1 MIDTRRKHS
10 ADSVYRMRTQLAVAF
25 TESRTAALVHEPWKL
40 RVGGAQLTVR
50 PSTEFD
56 LAGTAIM
63 HRRCSARSL
72 LGRYRLGGRA
82 PAVIAL
88 DRQLRAP
95 LSFVVTVP
103 QADTIPAAII
113 ATAIVGTDTSHGPDS
128 AEIAVL
134 VEDSWQAQGIGRELV
149 RHLAGTAALV
159 GYTKLV
165 AYPGPSRSAVQRMMI
180 RIGTTTMIESEDGAH
195 LHTVPPPRAVEGLG
209 PLRTGRFVWGRYDEE
224 VGATA

>member
-1 MIDTRRKHS
+1 MIVTLPKH
-10 ADSVYRMRTQLAVAF
+10 ALDSVYGMRTQHAV
-25 TESRTAALVHEPWKL
+25 TYNDSRTAALVHEPWKL
-40 RVGGAQLTVR
+40 RVGGAELTVR
-50 PSTEFD
+50 PSTEYD

-103 QADTIPAAII
+103 QADTIPAAIV
-113 ATAIVGTDTSHGPDS
+113 ATALVGTDPNHGPES

-159 GYTKLV
+159 GYTKLI

-180 RIGTTTMIESEDGAH
+180 RIGTTKMIDGDDGGH
-195 LHTVPPPRAVEGLG
+195 LHTVLPPRAVEGLG
-209 PLRTGRFVWGRYDEE
+209 PLRTGRFVWGMYDEG
-224 VGATA
+224 VGAIA

>member
-1 MIDTRRKHS
+1 
-10 ADSVYRMRTQLAVAF
+10 MRTQHAVAY
-25 TESRTAALVHEPWKL
+25 TDSRTAALVHEPFKL
-40 RVGGAQLTVR
+40 RVGGAELTVR

-56 LAGTAIM
+56 LAGAAVM

-88 DRQLRAP
+88 DRQMRAP

-113 ATAIVGTDTSHGPDS
+113 ATGIVGTDTTHGPDS

-134 VEDSWQAQGIGRELV
+134 VEDSWQGQGIGRELV
-149 RHLAGTAALV
+149 RHLAGTAAIV

-180 RIGTTTMIESEDGAH
+180 RIGTTKMIESEHGGH
-195 LHTVPPPRAVEGLG
+195 LHTALPPRAVEGLG
-209 PLRTGRFVWGRYDEE
+209 PLRTGRFVWGVYDEG